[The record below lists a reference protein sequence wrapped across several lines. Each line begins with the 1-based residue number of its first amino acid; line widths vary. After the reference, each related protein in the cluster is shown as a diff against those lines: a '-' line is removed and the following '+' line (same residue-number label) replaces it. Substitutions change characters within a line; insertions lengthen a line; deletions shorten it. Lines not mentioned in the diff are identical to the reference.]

1 MVLTKQRISIISILL
16 LFSLVFATLVEA
28 AELTVFDRL
37 KLKTTERVEELQQRE
52 WWIKKAAVSAAGF
65 VAGKAGG
72 AIGAAAGY
80 IIGAGIGGPV
90 VAGMGA
96 MIGYRIGDL
105 LTKTFAKAI
114 GEIVASR
121 KLDHGE
127 PVTVSSVLDAV
138 KLVDKKS
145 LTAESA
151 GNILG
156 DFIGGSLGVAAGVA
170 IFAGMGPLAFPIL
183 GTISAA
189 LIGQKIGRWAGRA
202 LGRAIGK
209 KVFKKGYEAYAASAL
224 SKDDEEGLYKTP
236 EAPFAASQTVKVDES
251 QTRAPPADEHVRQSY
266 QAYVEAYKAYT
277 DAVTNNADSSV
288 VEQRLQKYNKAQQA
302 YKNLINQATSK

>member
-1 MVLTKQRISIISILL
+1 MVLTRQRISIISILL
-16 LFSLVFATLVEA
+16 LFSLFFATIVEA
-28 AELTVFDRL
+28 AELTVIDRL
-37 KLKTTERVEELQQRE
+37 KLKTNERVEELQQRE
-52 WWIKKAAVSAAGF
+52 WWVKKAAVTVAGF

-80 IIGAGIGGPV
+80 LIGAGIGGPV

-114 GEIVASR
+114 GEIVAQR
-121 KLDHGE
+121 KLEHGE
-127 PVTVSSVLDAV
+127 PVTVSSVLEAG
-138 KLVDKKS
+138 KLIDKKS

-156 DFIGGSLGVAAGVA
+156 DFIGGTLGVAAGLA
-170 IFAGMGPLAFPIL
+170 LFAGMGPLAFPIL

-202 LGRAIGK
+202 LGRALGK

-224 SKDDEEGLYKTP
+224 SKDDEKGLYKSSEVP
-236 EAPFAASQTVKVDES
+236 LAPSQTVTVHELP
-251 QTRAPPADEHVRQSY
+251 TRAPPAAEHLRESY

-288 VEQRLQKYNKAQQA
+288 VEERLQRYNKAQQA
-302 YKNLINQATSK
+302 YQNLINQATSN